1 MNDFTHSVATALGL
15 IGSLDA
21 ELVGIVWLSLR
32 VSLTASLIALLIGA
46 PLGVGLAISRF
57 RGRQVLVVLAN
68 ALLGLPP
75 VVAGL
80 EIYLLLSRSGPLGF
94 AGLLFTPTAMIIAQV
109 ILTTPIVV
117 ALVHRPASLLW
128 AEYADLARSDGL
140 SHLRSMMLLF
150 SLGRA
155 SLLTAFLAAFGRAI
169 AEVGAILIVGGNIR
183 GYTRTM
189 TTAIALETSKGELS
203 LALGLG
209 LVLVLLSITVS
220 TAAFLL
226 LGRIGEK

>member
-1 MNDFTHSVATALGL
+1 
-15 IGSLDA
+15 
-21 ELVGIVWLSLR
+21 
-32 VSLTASLIALLIGA
+32 
-46 PLGVGLAISRF
+46 
-57 RGRQVLVVLAN
+57 
-68 ALLGLPP
+68 
-75 VVAGL
+75 
-80 EIYLLLSRSGPLGF
+80 
-94 AGLLFTPTAMIIAQV
+94 
-109 ILTTPIVV
+109 
-117 ALVHRPASLLW
+117 
-128 AEYADLARSDGL
+128 
-140 SHLRSMMLLF
+140 LF
-150 SLGRA
+150 SLGRD
-155 SLLTAFLAAFGRAI
+155 SVNTAYPAAWGGAI